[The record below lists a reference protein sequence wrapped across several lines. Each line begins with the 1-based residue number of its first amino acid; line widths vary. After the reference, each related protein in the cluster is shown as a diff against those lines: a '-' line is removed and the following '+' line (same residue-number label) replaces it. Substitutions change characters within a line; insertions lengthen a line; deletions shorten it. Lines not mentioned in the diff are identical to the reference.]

1 MQPRVTLMKTEG
13 AFCLSALPSHA
24 ALSALPFQQWRAP
37 PYPPLLLESCQ
48 QQAPLDGG
56 HANFVIGN
64 QSASQLSHI
73 CTDRDA
79 VWTEEGSIIMQER
92 VQIEPFV
99 FLHEGHDKEVPCWIP
114 RA

>member
-1 MQPRVTLMKTEG
+1 MIAQPRVTLMKTEG

-24 ALSALPFQQWRAP
+24 ALSTLPFQQWRAP
-37 PYPPLLLESCQ
+37 PPLLLESCQ
-48 QQAPLDGG
+48 QQVSLDGDMQ
-56 HANFVIGN
+56 ILSLET

-73 CTDRDA
+73 CIDRNA

-99 FLHEGHDKEVPCWIP
+99 FLHEGHDNQVPGWIP

>member
-1 MQPRVTLMKTEG
+1 MKTEG

-24 ALSALPFQQWRAP
+24 ALSTLPFQQWRAP
-37 PYPPLLLESCQ
+37 PPLLLESCQ
-48 QQAPLDGG
+48 QQAPLDGD
-56 HANFVIGN
+56 ANFVIGN

-73 CTDRDA
+73 RIDRDA
-79 VWTEEGSIIMQER
+79 VWTEEGSIVMQER

-99 FLHEGHDKEVPCWIP
+99 FLHEGHDKEVSAWIS